1 MHRSPARRFATRR
14 ALLRAAAALLAAAG
28 AGRAAGSGLA
38 PARDADAARA
48 PSDGAGGTRATPAT
62 LRRRRYV
69 DARFGQV
76 HVTTTAPVR
85 ERAAVRPP
93 LCCLPFSPRSGRDFD
108 ELASYLGI
116 DRRVHCPDV
125 PGFGGSDPPP
135 ALPAIEDYAGAL
147 LEALDA
153 LEPARRT
160 RLDLFGQHTGAAIA
174 VEMAIQRP
182 ARIRRLVLVGVP
194 LFGAAEREQLRVE
207 VAQPRPYFE
216 DPDFLAKA
224 WKRDLAAVDA
234 GLDREAML
242 LRFTEIMRAG
252 TRSWWG
258 FNAVFDYPLRE
269 RLPRVT
275 QPVLTIALAERLGPA
290 SREAARLVRRGRV
303 LEMPDLP
310 GSALDFAAPRI
321 AAATREFLDA
331 P

>member
-1 MHRSPARRFATRR
+1 MRRRRDPRLATRR
-14 ALLRAAAALLAAAG
+14 AVLRAATVLLASAAVV
-28 AGRAAGSGLA
+28 RATAE
-38 PARDADAARA
+38 
-48 PSDGAGGTRATPAT
+48 AGGSERSAGQGQGGTTTR
-62 LRRRRYV
+62 RRRRYV

-76 HVTTTAPVR
+76 HVTTTSPAQAC
-85 ERAAVRPP
+85 AAVHAP

-108 ELASYLGI
+108 EFAGFLGT

-135 ALPAIEDYAGAL
+135 PMPAIEDYAAAL
-147 LEALDA
+147 LEALDE
-153 LEPARRT
+153 LEPGRRVQ
-160 RLDLFGQHTGAAIA
+160 LDLFGQHTGAAISI
-174 VEMAIQRP
+174 EMAIQRP

-194 LFGAAEREQLRVE
+194 LFSDAEREQLRTE
-207 VAQPRPYFE
+207 VANPRPYFE
-216 DPDFLAKA
+216 DPEFLARA

-258 FNAVFDYPLRE
+258 FNAVFNYPMRD

-275 QPVLTIALAERLGPA
+275 QPVLTIALAERLGGA
-290 SREAARLVRRGRV
+290 SREAARLVVRGRV
-303 LEMPDLP
+303 AEMADLP
-310 GSALDFAAPRI
+310 GSALDFAAARI
-321 AAATREFLDA
+321 AAVTREFLDA